1 MPDLVRVEPIG
12 GSHAVTV
19 SLDRPPMNVLDLA
32 TIGALRDAL
41 EAIASRRD
49 VKAVVLRSAV
59 PHVFS
64 AGVDVAI
71 HSRERLGAMLDAFHG
86 VFRVMDGMPQVT
98 VAAVDGLCL
107 GGGCELAAFCD
118 LVLATPGSS
127 FGQPEIDV
135 GCFPPLA
142 AALLP
147 RLIGRAAWEMVLLGS
162 SIDAQRAAELGLVT
176 RVVDDLPAAVDTW
189 AKWLCAKSGAVL
201 ALARRALREG
211 AHGSFA
217 EGLVRTEAIYRD
229 ELAKTADV
237 EEGVRAFL
245 EKRRAHWSDR

>member
-1 MPDLVRVEPIG
+1 MSELVHVHPIPAT
-12 GSHAVTV
+12 HAVV
-19 SLDRPPMNVLDLA
+19 VALDRPPMNVLDLA
-32 TIGALRDAL
+32 TIHALREAL
-41 EAIASRRD
+41 AGVSQRRD

-86 VFRVMDGMPQVT
+86 VFRVMDTMPQVT

-176 RVVDDLPAAVDTW
+176 RVVDDLPAAIDTW
-189 AKWLCAKSGAVL
+189 ARWLCAKSGAVL

-211 AHGSFA
+211 SHGSFA
-217 EGLVRTEAIYRD
+217 EGLARSEAIYRD
-229 ELAKTADV
+229 ELSKTEDV

-245 EKRRAHWSDR
+245 EKRRPHWSDR

>member
-1 MPDLVRVEPIG
+1 MPELVHVHPIG
-12 GSHAVTV
+12 GTHAVTV
-19 SLDRPPMNVLDLA
+19 SLDRPPMNVLDLGA
-32 TIGALRDAL
+32 IGALQAAL
-41 EAIASRRD
+41 VDLAARREY
-49 VKAVVLRSAV
+49 KVVVIRSAI
-59 PHVFS
+59 PGVFS

-71 HSRERLGAMLDAFHG
+71 HSRERLGEMLDAFHA
-86 VFRVMDGMPQVT
+86 VFRVMEQMPQVT

-162 SIDAQRAAELGLVT
+162 SISAVRAAELGLVT
-176 RVVDDLPAAVDTW
+176 RVVDDLPEAIDTW
-189 AKWLCAKSGAVL
+189 AKWLCGKSGAVL

-217 EGLVRTEAIYRD
+217 EGLARTEQIYRE
-229 ELAKTADV
+229 ELTRTEDV

-245 EKRRAHWSDR
+245 EKRRPHWSDR

>member
-1 MPDLVRVEPIG
+1 MPELVRVEPIG
-12 GSHAVTV
+12 GTHAVTV

-32 TIGALRDAL
+32 TIGALREAL
-41 EAIASRRD
+41 EGLAPRRD

-71 HSRERLGAMLDAFHG
+71 HSRERLGEMLDAFHG

-118 LVLATPGSS
+118 LALATPGSS

-189 AKWLCAKSGAVL
+189 AKWICAKSGAVL

-217 EGLVRTEAIYRD
+217 DGLARSEAIYRD
-229 ELAKTADV
+229 ELAKTEDV

-245 EKRRAHWSDR
+245 EKRRPHWSDR